1 VDDAKGPAMDPTD
14 ELEPRSD
21 VAASAGD
28 RPIAGAA
35 PNDSGSSGSGAPTRE
50 EMTIALTPG
59 QMAVGGA
66 IVAGLLVVGARLV
79 LGRRRGRR

>member
-1 VDDAKGPAMDPTD
+1 VDDAKDPAMDPTD
-14 ELEPRSD
+14 EVEPRSD
-21 VAASAGD
+21 GAASAD
-28 RPIAGAA
+28 RLLAGAA
-35 PNDSGSSGSGAPTRE
+35 SNDSGSKANGAPTRE

-66 IVAGLLVVGARLV
+66 IIAGLLVVGARLV

>member
-1 VDDAKGPAMDPTD
+1 MDPTD
-14 ELEPRSD
+14 EPEPRSD
-21 VAASAGD
+21 RAASAD
-28 RPIAGAA
+28 DPPITGAA
-35 PNDSGSSGSGAPTRE
+35 SNDSGSSGPGAPTRD

-66 IVAGLLVVGARLV
+66 IVAGLLVVGARLI